1 MSDIKRY
8 RGDTKDLVLIL
19 TKNKDVF
26 PLTGC
31 TATMSVAETKE
42 PTGDDYT
49 FQSVA
54 TIDIPLGTLTFPFT
68 VEDADNLGDFYYDVE
83 LVDALGKISTIL
95 KAKLKF
101 TQDIT
106 K

>member
-8 RGDTKDLVLIL
+8 RGDTKDLILIL
-19 TKNKDVF
+19 SQNSEVF
-26 PLTGC
+26 PLAGC
-31 TATMSVAETKE
+31 SATLSVATTKE
-42 PTGDDYT
+42 PTGNTYIL
-49 FQSVA
+49 QSTAIVDNVA
-54 TIDIPLGTLTFPFT
+54 GTLTFPFT
-68 VEDADNLGDFYYDVE
+68 VENANNLGDFFYDVE

-95 KAKLKF
+95 KAKMKF